1 MRAAISIIIPAF
13 NAASTLATAISS
25 ARQIESLEIIVVDD
39 GSTDDTLVIAQQCSP
54 PVTVLTGPNQGVSAA
69 RNRGLSIASGEWVIF
84 LDADDILLPGT
95 LEKRLSTAGSIEA
108 DVVLC
113 DWEREAVSSDG
124 VASIEVSEFAW
135 DAYPNDSEL
144 RFLDHWAPIHAF
156 MCKRELVLRVGGFR
170 VGQTL
175 IEDGRLWFDLAHA
188 GARIVRSQHVGCRY
202 TFAPTSASNRDKDE
216 LARHIYENVCY
227 VDGVWTAEGAMGAD
241 RRKVLADRYYG
252 AALRFYAASDSRY
265 WEAIAKAQRY
275 GARPT
280 RHTLLAF
287 PVARVIGI
295 SGTRRLAEFGKSL
308 LVEFR
313 GDQPKLPILDKSSN

>member
-1 MRAAISIIIPAF
+1 LAAAIQ
-13 NAASTLATAISS
+13 S
-25 ARQIESLEIIVVDD
+25 ARQIETLEIIVVDD

-54 PVTVLTGPNQGVSAA
+54 PVTVLTGSNQGVSAA
-69 RNRGLSIASGEWVIF
+69 RNRGLSFASGEWVIF

-95 LEKRLSTAGSIEA
+95 LEKRLATAGSIDA

-113 DWEREAVSSDG
+113 DWERESASPDG
-124 VASIEVSEFAW
+124 KASIEVGEFAW

-156 MCKRELVLRVGGFR
+156 MCKRELVLHVGGFR
-170 VGQTL
+170 VGQAL

-188 GARIVRSQHVGCRY
+188 GARIVRSRHVGCRY
-202 TFAPTSASNRDKDE
+202 TYTPTSASNRHKDQ
-216 LARHIYENVCY
+216 LARHIYENLCY
-227 VDGVWTAEGAMGAD
+227 ADGVWTAKGAIGED

-265 WEAIAKAQRY
+265 WDAIARAQRY
-275 GARPT
+275 GARRT

-287 PVARVIGI
+287 PLARVIGI
-295 SGTRRLAEFGKSL
+295 SGARGLAKFGKSI
-308 LVEFR
+308 LVGLR
-313 GDQPKLPILDKSSN
+313 GDQPKVPRWRNLNSTFKRSSR